1 MVIGNGVGMADL
13 SRLPGR
19 DGQLWEWQVRGAC
32 RGMDSSRFFYF
43 DGERGPRRE
52 RREAEAKAVCREC
65 PVLDACRAHA
75 LQVREP
81 YGIWGG
87 LTEAERARILTY
99 AAV

>member
-1 MVIGNGVGMADL
+1 MADL

-43 DGERGPRRE
+43 DGERSPGRE
-52 RREAEAKAVCREC
+52 RREAYAKAICQQCQV
-65 PVLDACRAHA
+65 VDACRTRA
-75 LQVREP
+75 LEVREP

-87 LTEAERARILTY
+87 LTEVERAQILGV
-99 AAV
+99 ALH